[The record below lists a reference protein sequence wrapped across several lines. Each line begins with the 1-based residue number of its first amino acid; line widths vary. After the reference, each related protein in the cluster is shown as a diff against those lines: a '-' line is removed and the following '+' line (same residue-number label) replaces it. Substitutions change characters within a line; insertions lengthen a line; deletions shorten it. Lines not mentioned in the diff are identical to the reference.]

1 MAFVL
6 DLSRET
12 LTGNWK
18 EISMVLGFFIL
29 GLGAILFPL
38 LLCWLS
44 FLMRRL
50 PRPNKVPQLEMSSI

>member
-1 MAFVL
+1 
-6 DLSRET
+6 
-12 LTGNWK
+12 
-18 EISMVLGFFIL
+18 MVLGFFIL